1 MIRKLI
7 EEYAA
12 DETGEADYALEAN
25 GKIFVFFEQRISS
38 SSLLLFFVG
47 GKIVDT
53 RCTEYTDEPRQNV
66 VKFLGIPIVHMSK
79 QPNIMIKVCSNI
91 LFNCSNEIFLVL

>member
-25 GKIFVFFEQRISS
+25 GKIVVFEQRISS
-38 SSLLLFFVG
+38 SFPFFY
-47 GKIVDT
+47 
-53 RCTEYTDEPRQNV
+53 RR
-66 VKFLGIPIVHMSK
+66 
-79 QPNIMIKVCSNI
+79 
-91 LFNCSNEIFLVL
+91 

>member
-1 MIRKLI
+1 MKNDRNVL
-7 EEYAA
+7 
-12 DETGEADYALEAN
+12 
-25 GKIFVFFEQRISS
+25 
-38 SSLLLFFVG
+38 FVG

-79 QPNIMIKVCSNI
+79 QPNIMIKVC
-91 LFNCSNEIFLVL
+91 